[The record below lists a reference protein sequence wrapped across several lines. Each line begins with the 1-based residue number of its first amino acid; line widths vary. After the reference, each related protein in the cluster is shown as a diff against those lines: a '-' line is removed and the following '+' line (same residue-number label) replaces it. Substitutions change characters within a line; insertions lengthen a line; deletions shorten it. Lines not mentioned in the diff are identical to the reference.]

1 MIDKTEGW
9 LCSLLWRVVR
19 VVIWS
24 SAKAFTQVRIL
35 YSPLDIVGRLG
46 NPFGLISQ
54 ISRFDSWSRNNMVIM
69 V

>member
-1 MIDKTEGW
+1 MGSNPLGATK
-9 LCSLLWRVVR
+9 WRVVR

-24 SAKAFTQVRIL
+24 SAKALTQVRIL

-54 ISRFDSWSRNNMVIM
+54 IFRFDSWPRNNMVFEALR
-69 V
+69 